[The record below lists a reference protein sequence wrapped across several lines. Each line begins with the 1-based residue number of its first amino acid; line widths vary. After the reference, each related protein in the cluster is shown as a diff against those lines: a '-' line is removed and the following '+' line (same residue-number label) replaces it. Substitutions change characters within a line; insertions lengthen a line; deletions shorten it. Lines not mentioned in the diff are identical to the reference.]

1 MFCFPSPGTC
11 RNLIAPA
18 TITHTGV
25 CRCKSL
31 GPARSQHG
39 AVGGVTSSES
49 LSELLLLL
57 LSSSPTLY
65 RGKERRTSITRDPDT
80 PFAV

>member
-18 TITHTGV
+18 TITHT
-25 CRCKSL
+25 
-31 GPARSQHG
+31 G